1 MDNQLKQ
8 NEITYDENWQTVTTP
23 EYAKIVKEDEYP
35 DTEIDT
41 QEDLTK
47 TKKRRD
53 SPRQLLIIIQL
64 IVCALICLFAY
75 ILKTIGGD
83 YYTDIRT
90 WYYENLNNSI
100 IAQTETESSDF
111 TEILKNSTD
120 DQI

>member
-23 EYAKIVKEDEYP
+23 EYAKIVKEDEYL

-41 QEDLTK
+41 QEDLPK

-75 ILKTIGGD
+75 ILKTVGGD
-83 YYTDIRT
+83 FYTDIRT

-100 IAQTETESSDF
+100 IAQTDTESSDF